1 MLQNHASSKQIAEG
15 YSAQKRKR
23 ADGEHTAMPDP
34 DPDPCIVLS
43 ILLAGCGVGAGLPG
57 CAISRAPSTLQ
68 SWPSARIVSDLQ
80 ARANLKAMWLQSKL
94 VQSHPAERRFECASA
109 SQLLSRASGSPPLTQ
124 WLRPASLPGCAISR
138 APSTLRSC
146 APGTNR
152 IRLAGESQ
160 PEGDVAPI
168 EACAVSPC

>member
-1 MLQNHASSKQIAEG
+1 MLQNHASSEQIAEG
-15 YSAQKRKR
+15 HSAQKRKR

-94 VQSHPAERRFECASA
+94 VQSHPAESRFECASA
-109 SQLLSRASGSPPLTQ
+109 SQLLSRASGSPPMTQ
-124 WLRPASLPGCAISR
+124 WLRRASLKTSARIG
-138 APSTLRSC
+138 PSTLRDACEECFYVNGIVSVS
-146 APGTNR
+146 
-152 IRLAGESQ
+152 LESHT
-160 PEGDVAPI
+160 
-168 EACAVSPC
+168 